1 MKLYK
6 ALKLR
11 KNLVGEIT
19 KIKNQI
25 KEKNSY
31 LEGSKNGEKFDSE
44 KAYDELLSKIDELTG
59 LKFVVNEAN
68 REIQAR
74 IYLLGEY
81 KALIA
86 FWNEVSVV
94 EGTQIIGYSDKV
106 QTYVVQVDEES
117 RNKIVK
123 DFQTKVDVIQE
134 ELDEYNFTTE
144 IPWGDMSSMELEEMT
159 LKTEI
164 NEVGDLCNDDTKS
177 ERVIPNVPP
186 EDRSKLHDGHDS
198 KEE

>member
-19 KIKNQI
+19 KLKHQI

-31 LEGSKNGEKFDSE
+31 LEGSKNGEKFNVDE
-44 KAYDELLSKIDELTG
+44 AYELLLKKIEELTG
-59 LKFVVNEAN
+59 LKFVINEAN
-68 REIQAR
+68 REIQAK

-94 EGTQIIGYSDKV
+94 EGSQAMGYSDKI
-106 QTYVVQVDEES
+106 QNYVVQIDEAG
-117 RNKIVK
+117 RNKIVS
-123 DFQTKVDVIQE
+123 DFQKRVDAIQE
-134 ELDEYNFTTE
+134 ELDEYNFVTE
-144 IPWGDMSSMELEEMT
+144 IPWGDMTDEELNLLEANTATGE
-159 LKTEI
+159 
-164 NEVGDLCNDDTKS
+164 
-177 ERVIPNVPP
+177 
-186 EDRSKLHDGHDS
+186 
-198 KEE
+198 

>member
-19 KIKNQI
+19 KLKQLI

-31 LEGSKNGEKFDSE
+31 LEGSKNGEKFDVTE
-44 KAYDELLSKIDELTG
+44 AYDVLLDKIQELTS
-59 LKFVVNEAN
+59 LKFVINEAN

-94 EGTQIIGYSDKV
+94 EGSQMIGYSDKV
-106 QTYVVQVDEES
+106 QNYVVHIDEAK
-117 RNKIVK
+117 RNEIIK
-123 DFQTKVDVIQE
+123 DFQKRVDAIQD
-134 ELDEYNFTTE
+134 ELDEYNFNTE
-144 IPWGDMSSMELEEMT
+144 IPWGDMTDEELDVLEANVAPEEE
-159 LKTEI
+159 KDNKDTE
-164 NEVGDLCNDDTKS
+164 
-177 ERVIPNVPP
+177 
-186 EDRSKLHDGHDS
+186 
-198 KEE
+198 